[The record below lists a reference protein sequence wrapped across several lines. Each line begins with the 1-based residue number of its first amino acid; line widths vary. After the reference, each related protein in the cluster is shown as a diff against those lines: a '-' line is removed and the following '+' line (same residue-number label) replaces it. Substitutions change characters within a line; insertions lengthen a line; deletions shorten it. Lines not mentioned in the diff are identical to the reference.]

1 MRGASEARVRA
12 RGAARRR
19 WLSVDRTSV
28 AAAALGAATVAA
40 FAPLYIYP
48 LAVLTVAILVWLWN
62 HAGSPQRAAALGWW
76 FGLGLFL
83 TGVSWVYVS
92 LHNFGAMPAP
102 FAALATL
109 LFCAY
114 LALFPATVGYLYSKL
129 RAPLWAK
136 LMLALPAFWTLT
148 EWIRGW
154 LFTGFPWLA
163 LGYSQVPVSPLAGY
177 APILG
182 IYGLSLATVATSAAL
197 VLLAERTSA
206 HHGAQRASGES
217 VRHAVSSA
225 LRHPALLALIALW
238 LVGYGLK
245 YVRWTDPTGEPTT
258 VTLLQGN
265 IPQEIKWQEEGLRA
279 TFATYHRL
287 ARATDARLIVFPETA
302 LPLFLNEVPPA
313 YIDSLAAHA
322 KQAGGD
328 VLIGVPERLPGGDY
342 YNSVISVGSSPTQSY
357 RKTHLVP
364 FGEFIPLRPVL
375 GWIVAVLAIP
385 LQDFSRGTPDPQPLA
400 VAGQRAAINICY
412 EDAFGEEIVRQLPA
426 ATILVNVSNVAWFGR
441 SIAPAQHLQISQAR
455 AVETGRYML
464 RATNTG
470 MTAIVD
476 DRGRILRVAPQ
487 FETAALT
494 GEVQGYSGATPYVR
508 WGNAAALGMCLAL
521 VAAAALVGRGRES
534 R

>member
-154 LFTGFPWLA
+154 LFTGFPWLS

-197 VLLAERTSA
+197 VRIMARKGHPVRACATPFRAPSA
-206 HHGAQRASGES
+206 IPRSSRSLRCG
-217 VRHAVSSA
+217 SSA
-225 LRHPALLALIALW
+225 M
-238 LVGYGLK
+238 
-245 YVRWTDPTGEPTT
+245 D
-258 VTLLQGN
+258 
-265 IPQEIKWQEEGLRA
+265 
-279 TFATYHRL
+279 
-287 ARATDARLIVFPETA
+287 
-302 LPLFLNEVPPA
+302 
-313 YIDSLAAHA
+313 
-322 KQAGGD
+322 
-328 VLIGVPERLPGGDY
+328 
-342 YNSVISVGSSPTQSY
+342 
-357 RKTHLVP
+357 
-364 FGEFIPLRPVL
+364 
-375 GWIVAVLAIP
+375 
-385 LQDFSRGTPDPQPLA
+385 
-400 VAGQRAAINICY
+400 
-412 EDAFGEEIVRQLPA
+412 
-426 ATILVNVSNVAWFGR
+426 
-441 SIAPAQHLQISQAR
+441 
-455 AVETGRYML
+455 
-464 RATNTG
+464 
-470 MTAIVD
+470 
-476 DRGRILRVAPQ
+476 
-487 FETAALT
+487 
-494 GEVQGYSGATPYVR
+494 
-508 WGNAAALGMCLAL
+508 
-521 VAAAALVGRGRES
+521 
-534 R
+534 